1 MSDRSVPGMPMFGLV
16 VPEGWDRA
24 ELVLPRTPPSMNN
37 NQIRSHWRGFHT
49 EKKSWQEEI
58 GQLLMLARLPRN
70 GERAIAGARMRFPK
84 GGRRDSGNF
93 KGVVEK
99 ALGDA
104 LVEGRYIPDDDDQRY
119 VFTGVEFED
128 ERGADQTVI
137 VVFTQ
142 PGRQ

>member
-1 MSDRSVPGMPMFGLV
+1 MTDRSVPGMPMFGLV

-37 NQIRSHWRGFHT
+37 NQIRSHWRGFHI

-58 GQLLMLARLPRN
+58 GQLLMLARMPRN

>member
-1 MSDRSVPGMPMFGLV
+1 MPMFDLLA
-16 VPEGWDRA
+16 PEGWDRA
-24 ELVLPRTPPSMNN
+24 ELVIPRTPPTMNS

-70 GERAIAGARMRFPK
+70 GERAMAGARMRFPDV
-84 GGRRDSGNF
+84 GRRDSGNF

-104 LVEGRYIPDDDDQRY
+104 LVAGRWIPDDDDKRF
-119 VFTGVEFED
+119 VFAGVEFESD
-128 ERGADQTVI
+128 RGANQTTI

-142 PGRQ
+142 PKEQSA

>member
-1 MSDRSVPGMPMFGLV
+1 MTDRSVPGMPMFGLI

-37 NQIRSHWRGFHT
+37 NQIRSHWRGFHI

>member
-1 MSDRSVPGMPMFGLV
+1 
-16 VPEGWDRA
+16 
-24 ELVLPRTPPSMNN
+24 
-37 NQIRSHWRGFHT
+37 
-49 EKKSWQEEI
+49 
-58 GQLLMLARLPRN
+58 MLSRLPRN

-119 VFTGVEFED
+119 VFAGVEFED